1 MKLSINSES
10 VAALRSFAEKI
21 PSALDNIQLE
31 TAQLVT
37 TFNNVAEEV
46 GPHKESFY
54 ELLMTVKKAV
64 ELASESI
71 KELPYMLNCTADK
84 MESYI
89 EHGSSY
95 GGVLLG
101 NRDIKTRYS
110 VEAQRRL
117 NSEGTNPIAKA
128 LYEEYADRIRIVDYD
143 YTGTPFYNSMSNG
156 IKLNAMADLHNS
168 TGNMSTYFHEVGHM
182 LDDYAGNGHAWLSSD
197 EEFGRLLRQDADEY
211 ISKTILTKHCEMMEA
226 YDIISEEISGD
237 WNAGVSDI
245 FGSLTNCRCQG
256 DWGHHYTY
264 WQADSTRIEK
274 EAFANMFEAS
284 IGDAKKAEAM
294 KGFFPSAYARF
305 ETIIR
310 SR

>member
-156 IKLNAMADLHNS
+156 IKLNAMAD
-168 TGNMSTYFHEVGHM
+168 
-182 LDDYAGNGHAWLSSD
+182 
-197 EEFGRLLRQDADEY
+197 
-211 ISKTILTKHCEMMEA
+211 
-226 YDIISEEISGD
+226 
-237 WNAGVSDI
+237 
-245 FGSLTNCRCQG
+245 
-256 DWGHHYTY
+256 
-264 WQADSTRIEK
+264 
-274 EAFANMFEAS
+274 
-284 IGDAKKAEAM
+284 
-294 KGFFPSAYARF
+294 
-305 ETIIR
+305 
-310 SR
+310 